1 MSLIADLT
9 ASVNAVRPGRT
20 RMRNFDMPLAIAAS
34 TLLLLGLLMVYSAS
48 IALADGPRY
57 ASYGRYYFVIR
68 HGLFISAGLV
78 AAAVV
83 LAVPIRVWQR
93 LAVPLFVVAMVL
105 LVAVLIPGI
114 GREVNGAHR
123 WIPLGPLNFQPSEL
137 MKLAALLY
145 AADYTVRKQEHMQ
158 AFARGFLPMAFALAG
173 VGMLLLLEPDLGAFM
188 VIVAIAIGIL
198 FLGGIN
204 GKYFSSLL
212 AVLVGTFLM
221 LIWLSPWRRA
231 RLFAYLDPWNEDN
244 AYGSAYQLSHSL
256 IALGRG
262 EWLGVGLGASVE
274 KLHYLPEA
282 HTDFLMAVV
291 GEELGFAG
299 VMLVISLF
307 AIIVYR
313 GFDIGRQAI
322 AMERTFAGLV
332 AHGVA
337 MWFGVQAFINMGVCL
352 GLLPTKGLT
361 LPLMSYGGSGV
372 VMNLCALA
380 MLIRVDVE
388 NRIMM
393 RGDGY
398 DRVVAHHPHH
408 GRRHRR
414 PHHARPGRGRCA
426 APARLARAVA
436 GQSRQDGRQAG
447 AAARHR
453 AGAAAFRRRARQGR
467 GCTAEAAV
475 PAGARLCA
483 GLVAVVGG
491 AAGRSAGHGRLCRLS
506 RRRHRGA
513 TRHAAGGARTERRGR
528 HRQQVAGA
536 HGPSRLE
543 WFSRRAAQGR
553 GHG

>member
-1 MSLIADLT
+1 
-9 ASVNAVRPGRT
+9 
-20 RMRNFDMPLAIAAS
+20 
-34 TLLLLGLLMVYSAS
+34 
-48 IALADGPRY
+48 
-57 ASYGRYYFVIR
+57 
-68 HGLFISAGLV
+68 
-78 AAAVV
+78 
-83 LAVPIRVWQR
+83 
-93 LAVPLFVVAMVL
+93 
-105 LVAVLIPGI
+105 
-114 GREVNGAHR
+114 
-123 WIPLGPLNFQPSEL
+123 
-137 MKLAALLY
+137 
-145 AADYTVRKQEHMQ
+145 
-158 AFARGFLPMAFALAG
+158 MAFALAG

-212 AVLVGTFLM
+212 GVLVSTFLM

-313 GFDIGRQAI
+313 GFDIGRRPSPWNARSP
-322 AMERTFAGLV
+322 AV

-388 NRIMM
+388 NRVMM

-398 DRVVAHHPHH
+398 DERPDHPHH
-408 GRRHRR
+408 GRWHRR
-414 PHHARPGRGRCA
+414 PHHARP
-426 APARLARAVA
+426 AVA
-436 GQSRQDGRQAG
+436 DVLRQRGWRVLWLGNPDKMEGRLVPPRGIELVPLRFAGVRGKG
-447 AAARHR
+447 AAALLNCRSCCCAPSPR
-453 AGAAAFRRRARQGR
+453 PGDGCPPSSRTWCWAWAATWPFP
-467 GCTAEAAV
+467 AA
-475 PAGARLCA
+475 
-483 GLVAVVGG
+483 
-491 AAGRSAGHGRLCRLS
+491 
-506 RRRHRGA
+506 
-513 TRHAAGGARTERRGR
+513 
-528 HRQQVAGA
+528 
-536 HGPSRLE
+536 
-543 WFSRRAAQGR
+543 
-553 GHG
+553 